1 MLGLK
6 NPPKS
11 TLYVQGKV
19 KDALLTFHLLTRL
32 CKGQVSFQ
40 AGTLPSDW
48 YFFIGLR
55 YTRLK
60 HFIVQK

>member
-1 MLGLK
+1 MFGLKK

-11 TLYVQGKV
+11 TLYVQCKV

-48 YFFIGLR
+48 YFLLVFGIRG
-55 YTRLK
+55 
-60 HFIVQK
+60 